1 MDAANILK
9 NRGLRVTK
17 IRVAILEALGKS
29 QQALPYGD
37 LQKNLS
43 RFDRTTVY
51 RTLLALMD
59 KGLIHKALEENN
71 ESYYALCSDFTSNL
85 HNHNH
90 VHFKCNECSSVQCLY
105 ISKEVGLSIPEID
118 IDSIEITAKGTCS
131 SCLLTHLT

>member
-17 IRVAILEALGKS
+17 IRVAVLEALGKS

-43 RFDRTTVY
+43 QFDRTTIY

-71 ESYYALCSDFTSNL
+71 ESYYALCSDCTSNL

-90 VHFKCNECSSVQCLY
+90 VHFKC
-105 ISKEVGLSIPEID
+105 KRM
-118 IDSIEITAKGTCS
+118 
-131 SCLLTHLT
+131 

>member
-71 ESYYALCSDFTSNL
+71 ESYYALYSDCTSNL

-90 VHFKCNECSSVQCLY
+90 VHFKCNECSSVQCLH
-105 ISKEVGLSIPEID
+105 ISKQVGLSIPEIV

-131 SCLLTHLT
+131 TCLLTH

>member
-17 IRVAILEALGKS
+17 IRVAVLEALGKS

-43 RFDRTTVY
+43 QFDRTTIY
-51 RTLLALMD
+51 RTLLALVD

-71 ESYYALCSDFTSNL
+71 ESYYALCSDCTSNL

-90 VHFKCNECSSVQCLY
+90 VL
-105 ISKEVGLSIPEID
+105 
-118 IDSIEITAKGTCS
+118 
-131 SCLLTHLT
+131 

>member
-71 ESYYALCSDFTSNL
+71 ESYYALYSDCTSNL

-105 ISKEVGLSIPEID
+105 ISKEVGLSIQEIV

-131 SCLLTHLT
+131 SCLLTH

>member
-9 NRGLRVTK
+9 NRELRVTK
-17 IRVAILEALGKS
+17 IRVAILEALGEG

-43 RFDRTTVY
+43 QFDRTTIY

-71 ESYYALCSDFTSNL
+71 ESYYALCSDCTSNL

-105 ISKEVGLSIPEID
+105 ISKKVGLSIPEIE
-118 IDSIEITAKGTCS
+118 IDSIEITVKGICAT
-131 SCLLTHLT
+131 CLLTH